1 MAILIPQSRS
11 VIDMPEHIALDK
23 VESTLNELVET
34 LREGHEG
41 YKEMG
46 ARLQDARAKRLF
58 LEETQVRAEY
68 AAELENELHRL
79 GVHDVKAGVSLISK
93 ARHLWGEIQS
103 NLAGGQK
110 ALLSTVEKSDNAALE
125 VYANALKQEL
135 PLPLREL
142 LGRQQEHIQRVHDEV
157 RALHDMG

>member
-1 MAILIPQSRS
+1 MN
-11 VIDMPEHIALDK
+11 D
-23 VESTLNELVET
+23 LVET
-34 LREGHEG
+34 LRESHEG

-46 ARLQDARAKRLF
+46 TRLHDAEAKRLF

-79 GVHDVKAGVSLISK
+79 GVHDVKAGISYRSK
-93 ARHLWGEIQS
+93 GRHLWGEIQNS
-103 NLAGGQK
+103 LAGGQK
-110 ALLSTVEKSDNAALE
+110 ALLSTVEKSDNAAMG

-142 LGRQQEHIQRVHDEV
+142 LGRQQEHVQRVHDQV
-157 RALHDMG
+157 RALHDRG